1 MSRWRGA
8 AANLL
13 AALCVAAAPAP
24 ADAIDRIDMPLRAID
39 PGQPLVRDPY
49 RVVDAFLEAVDRGE
63 LVVFGHVIGREMLTP
78 TQVDHAYDL
87 ATRTTVLRIHAELRE
102 PIELPG
108 AAGYR
113 IRCISAEMKDGRI
126 GEVESHVWLDE

>member
-1 MSRWRGA
+1 MSRRRRA
-8 AANLL
+8 AASLL
-13 AALCVAAAPAP
+13 AALCGAAALAP
-24 ADAIDRIDMPLRAID
+24 VHALDRIDIPLRAID
-39 PGQPLVRDPY
+39 PGQPALQDPY

-63 LVVFGHVIGREMLTP
+63 LVVFGHVIGRQMLTP

-87 ATRTTVLRIHAELRE
+87 AARTTAVRIHAELRE

-113 IRCISAEMKDGRI
+113 IRCLSAVMKDGRI